1 MAVATKEVAVNAQE
15 GEGIC
20 VRSNGDFAKG
30 WQKCGLLDFCDLVMG
45 QSPPSA
51 TYNTQN
57 KGLPFYQGKSEFGL
71 LYPTPEKS
79 CSAPNKIAEQGD
91 ILLSV
96 RAPVGPTNLAPHKC
110 CIGRGLS
117 AIRPLGS
124 IEKKFILFLFRSL
137 EHELSKE
144 GSGTT
149 FKAITKDFLV
159 NLEVN
164 LPPFN
169 EQKRIVS
176 KLEELLSE
184 LDKGIESF
192 KTAREQLTV
201 YRQAVLK
208 HAFEGKL
215 TEEWRKKHADELE
228 SAETL
233 LEKIKVEREQRYRQQ
248 LDDWKQAVKA
258 WEAGGKAGK
267 KPTKPAKPKEL
278 QPLTEAESTKLPALP
293 KEWKWVT
300 IPWILSLEKK
310 GMTTGPFGTL
320 LKKANHEA
328 SGIPV
333 LGIENIGEGKFLKG
347 NKIFV
352 TEEKARELEA
362 FRVDG
367 KDIIISR
374 SGTVGEICIVPT
386 GLGHALI
393 STNLI
398 RVSLNGTAMD
408 SAYFV
413 YLFLG
418 GGSVKDQV
426 KELCKGSTRE
436 FLNQSILSSIYFPIP
451 PIIEQHQIIQEIESR
466 LSVAEKL
473 EQDIEYGLKQAEAL
487 RQSLLKKAF
496 EGRLVPQEPN
506 DEPASVLLERIKTEK
521 AKLKKNARKEKKVA
535 V

>member
-1 MAVATKEVAVNAQE
+1 MGKQESIPQYWVQTKFGSIIELTYGKGLTKNSRN
-15 GEGIC
+15 GEGKYP
-20 VRSNGDFAKG
+20 VYGSNGIVGFHDRYLIEGPVIIVGRKGAAGIPTYAKDNC
-30 WQKCGLLDFCDLVMG
+30 WPIDTTYYVKNSPAYDLKFLYHLFHSLRLNQFDRSTAIPGLNRDDAYDLDI
-45 QSPPSA
+45 S
-51 TYNTQN
+51 
-57 KGLPFYQGKSEFGL
+57 
-71 LYPTPEKS
+71 
-79 CSAPNKIAEQGD
+79 
-91 ILLSV
+91 
-96 RAPVGPTNLAPHKC
+96 
-110 CIGRGLS
+110 
-117 AIRPLGS
+117 
-124 IEKKFILFLFRSL
+124 
-137 EHELSKE
+137 
-144 GSGTT
+144 
-149 FKAITKDFLV
+149 
-159 NLEVN
+159 

-208 HAFEGKL
+208 HAFGGKL
-215 TEEWRKKHADELE
+215 TEEWRKKDA
-228 SAETL
+228 SAVDSTETL
-233 LEKIKVEREQRYRQQ
+233 MEKIKTEREQRYRQQ
-248 LDDWKQAVKA
+248 LDDWKRAVKA
-258 WEAGGKAGK
+258 WEASGKDGK
-267 KPTKPAKPKEL
+267 KPKNPSKPKVL
-278 QPLTEAESTKLPALP
+278 PPLTEEELSELPELP
-293 KEWKWVT
+293 KEWSWVK

-320 LKKANHEA
+320 LKKANHKA

-352 TEEKARELEA
+352 TEEKARELEP

-374 SGTVGEICIVPT
+374 SGTVGEICLVPT
-386 GLGHALI
+386 GLGHTLI
-393 STNLI
+393 STNLL
-398 RVSLNGTAMD
+398 RVSLNGNAVN

-451 PIIEQHQIIQEIESR
+451 PIIEQHQIVQEIESR
-466 LSVAEKL
+466 LSVVEKL
-473 EQDIEYGLKQAEAL
+473 EQEIEDGLKQSEAL

-496 EGRLVPQEPN
+496 EGRLVPQDSN

-521 AKLKKNARKEKKVA
+521 AKRKKKNRKEKKVA